1 MQRSARLEESQRVL
15 RQCPSCGATA
25 GTDQGLQGAAP
36 GHLPRS
42 WAGLCAAQVLVS
54 WDLVATRLRWC
65 QLAQPVCS
73 RHDNYQAYTMVISKL
88 STPTVVRGAET
99 VCTFQSL
106 AAACS
111 AKAGPHIKAVGHIPD
126 IHLRSELVPG
136 QHMLCSVNGQAQKAS
151 ILHTMRSGRE
161 CSRLT
166 F

>member
-42 WAGLCAAQVLVS
+42 WAGLCAAQVLAS

-73 RHDNYQAYTMVISKL
+73 RHDNYQAYTQNAMVISKL
-88 STPTVVRGAET
+88 STPTVV
-99 VCTFQSL
+99 
-106 AAACS
+106 
-111 AKAGPHIKAVGHIPD
+111 
-126 IHLRSELVPG
+126 
-136 QHMLCSVNGQAQKAS
+136 
-151 ILHTMRSGRE
+151 
-161 CSRLT
+161 
-166 F
+166 